1 MWFVFGLVSCLEL
14 KKFIAGRYSYV
25 MRLAKVLLG
34 EFLVIIASVLIFRS
48 LWTLMDQYLGV
59 SYLLLFLVVG
69 LILVLLG
76 LLILNQE
83 LNIKQKFTQLRS

>member
-1 MWFVFGLVSCLEL
+1 
-14 KKFIAGRYSYV
+14 
-25 MRLAKVLLG
+25 
-34 EFLVIIASVLIFRS
+34 
-48 LWTLMDQYLGV
+48 MDQYLGV